1 MRKPTQA
8 LQYVTLILFGLIAAG
23 CGSADGLATVKG
35 TVTLKGQP
43 LEGAVVDFRPLEPG
57 GSPSSGIT
65 DAEGRYLL
73 MYNFNTAGALE
84 GEHVVSIR
92 TARTIFDDQGIEHES
107 EECVPANYNT
117 HTELRRTV
125 EAGRNTIDFDL

>member
-1 MRKPTQA
+1 M
-8 LQYVTLILFGLIAAG
+8 ILFGLLAAG
-23 CGSADGLATVKG
+23 CGSADGLARVKG

-43 LEGAVVDFRPLEPG
+43 LEGAVVDFRPLAPG

-73 MYNFNTAGALE
+73 MYNFSTAGAMQ

-117 HTELRRTV
+117 HTQLKRTV

>member
-1 MRKPTQA
+1 MRKPIPA
-8 LQYVTLILFGLIAAG
+8 VRYSTLILFGLITAG
-23 CGSADGLATVKG
+23 CGSADGLARVKG
-35 TVTLKGQP
+35 TVTLRGQP

-65 DAEGRYLL
+65 DAEGRYVL
-73 MYNFNTAGALE
+73 MHNFNTAGAMQ

-92 TARTIFDDQGIEHES
+92 TAQTIFDDQGIEHES

-117 HTELRRTV
+117 HTQLKRTV